1 MLETLSWKNT
11 KCETVEELSTVKDGV
26 TPDCYSYSGYMFR
39 HLRRKDYTK
48 NACIGTKV
56 SKAKLRELQE
66 EIIDLQ
72 SSLIADRQTEESL
85 KEARQFERFGQE
97 PEHLMRLAGA
107 ADELA
112 DHYRRQDRL
121 KEEIKELKTE
131 LWQQN
136 CRLKR
141 KNLQAGLKK
150 RTGGRKIKRKRNRNR
165 EEKGQTGREN

>member
-1 MLETLSWKNT
+1 MLFVQRIYVPPSAQEGLYE
-11 KCETVEELSTVKDGV
+11 KCMYRYKSIEG
-26 TPDCYSYSGYMFR
+26 
-39 HLRRKDYTK
+39 
-48 NACIGTKV
+48 
-56 SKAKLRELQE
+56 KAKRAAGGNYR
-66 EIIDLQ
+66 
-72 SSLIADRQTEESL
+72 SSKFAVADRQTEESL

-121 KEEIKELKTE
+121 KEEIKELKNGT
-131 LWQQN
+131 WQQN

-150 RTGGRKIKRKRNRNR
+150 KNRR
-165 EEKGQTGREN
+165 QED